1 MFEFVLFFRALLG
14 ERSQNTGAPRPRVCL
29 MRKMIGKSKHFA
41 VLVREE
47 KSGADL
53 DMAERLPVRFPR
65 PIYQEHVFFNPIHR
79 LLLINHDSIPL

>member
-47 KSGADL
+47 KSGADFRYGRET
-53 DMAERLPVRFPR
+53 ASEV
-65 PIYQEHVFFNPIHR
+65 
-79 LLLINHDSIPL
+79 S